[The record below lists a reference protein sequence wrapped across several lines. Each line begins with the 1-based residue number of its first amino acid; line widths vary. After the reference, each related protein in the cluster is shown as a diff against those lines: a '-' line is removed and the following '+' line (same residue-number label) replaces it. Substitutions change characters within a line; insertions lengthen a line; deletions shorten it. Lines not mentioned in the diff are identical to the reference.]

1 MSACAGSNADDAR
14 VQKAE
19 VNRRTVLLRFGLSI
33 WATVHPGLARIRR
46 WGGLSRVCD
55 PHPGRTR
62 GKGQPTDSDQRAP
75 STRHRASVSRP
86 TACTAIPLA
95 REHRRVRVPQVA
107 KAGLGPSPA
116 PQQTLGKR
124 TPRYVAAPVITCW
137 HSRPVPYA
145 RDGTLRHF
153 LTATSRIGDA
163 FARRRSGVRLPC
175 GPPLICSEIVP
186 GDDSPGPP
194 DRPPTTR

>member
-1 MSACAGSNADDAR
+1 MLFAGVCRSTRRRPLKMSACAGSNADDAR

-107 KAGLGPSPA
+107 KAALGLSPA
-116 PQQTLGKR
+116 LRQTPGKR
-124 TPRYVAAPVITCW
+124 TSRSETALDIALRSYKRAGLTFRGLPEGTTPTC
-137 HSRPVPYA
+137 
-145 RDGTLRHF
+145 TCL
-153 LTATSRIGDA
+153 
-163 FARRRSGVRLPC
+163 C
-175 GPPLICSEIVP
+175 N
-186 GDDSPGPP
+186 
-194 DRPPTTR
+194 PPTTARSG